1 MQQAVADQ
9 AFTNAKAAGDI
20 PSMVAAL
27 QFRAL
32 ERNTGTVGQA
42 SALCTSV
49 KATNPEIAAI
59 SQHQDPASDGAA
71 AKNKAIVLEL
81 ARQIKSVG
89 GDPLLALDTG
99 TFAPGS
105 KQDFSGK
112 GNSCDNTDDP
122 QGCIFTQNLL
132 VKDATEAE
140 IQAAVA
146 GTAATGNN
154 ASTNTTTGY
163 VVPMCEARMRADL
176 LGI

>member
-1 MQQAVADQ
+1 M
-9 AFTNAKAAGDI
+9 TNAL
-20 PSMVAAL
+20 M
-27 QFRAL
+27 FRAL
-32 ERNTGTVGQA
+32 ERNTGGVGVA

-49 KATNPEIAAI
+49 TAKNPEIAAI
-59 SQHQDPASDGAA
+59 TQHQDPASDGAA

-81 ARQIKSVG
+81 AKQIKSIG

-105 KQDFSGK
+105 KTDNTGK

-140 IQAAVA
+140 IQAAVGGA
-146 GTAATGNN
+146 AAGNDASTGTA
-154 ASTNTTTGY
+154 TTY
-163 VVPMCEARMRADL
+163 VVFAWGCKNDS
-176 LGI
+176 